1 MPANMREPVQLL
13 NEQCYRQLRSL
24 ILRGEL
30 SPGQH
35 VTEAEIGRRF
45 GMSRTPIREAISR
58 LQQDGLLRARDVR
71 GVCVTELN
79 WAEVS
84 DLYDLRIR
92 LETLAVRWMAVRRAP
107 EDLAVLEQTW
117 RLASAEEG
125 KPLGTDDEIYAG
137 FQIHETVARR
147 VPSPFLGDTLRKLYA
162 QMIRLMWMDASQA
175 DDRLAT
181 RVEHRALV
189 SAIRDQ
195 DPDRAEQVTVI
206 HIERAKSNVLRLIG
220 ERTRFLARV
229 S

>member
-1 MPANMREPVQLL
+1 MPVTTKEPVQLL
-13 NEQCYRQLRSL
+13 NEQCYRKLRSL

-79 WAEVS
+79 WPEVP

-92 LETLAVRWMAVRRAP
+92 LETLAVRWLAERRTG
-107 EDLAVLEQTW
+107 EDLAALDQAW
-117 RLASAEEG
+117 RLARAEAG
-125 KPLGTDDEIYAG
+125 TPLDTADALFAG
-137 FQIHETVARR
+137 FLIHETVARR
-147 VPSPFLGDTLRKLYA
+147 VPSPFLGEILLKLYA

-175 DDRLAT
+175 DNRLLTQA
-181 RVEHRALV
+181 EH
-189 SAIRDQ
+189 SAIVTAVRDR
-195 DPDRAEQVTVI
+195 DPDRAEQVTVT
-206 HIERAKSNVLRLIG
+206 HIQRAKTNVLRLIG
-220 ERTRFLARV
+220 QRSRLLARV
-229 S
+229 G

>member
-1 MPANMREPVQLL
+1 MTITTKEPVQLL
-13 NEQCYRQLRSL
+13 NEQCYRKLRSL

-35 VTEAEIGRRF
+35 VTEAELGRRF

-71 GVCVTELN
+71 GVCVMELN
-79 WAEVS
+79 WSEVP

-92 LETLAVRWMAVRRAP
+92 LETLAVRWMAERRTP
-107 EDLAVLEQTW
+107 MDLAALDYVW
-117 RLASAEEG
+117 PLAEPDG
-125 KPLGTDDEIYAG
+125 GGPLGTDGEIYAG
-137 FQIHETVARR
+137 FQIHETIARR
-147 VPSPFLGDTLRKLYA
+147 VPSPFLAETLLKLYN

-175 DDRLAT
+175 DDRRTT
-181 RVEHRALV
+181 RAEHAALV
-189 SAIRDQ
+189 AAIRDG
-195 DPDRAEQVTVI
+195 DPDRAEQVTVT

-220 ERTRFLARV
+220 TRERFLSRV

>member
-1 MPANMREPVQLL
+1 MTTPTKEPVQLL
-13 NEQCYRQLRSL
+13 NEQCYRKLRSL
-24 ILRGEL
+24 ILRGAL

-35 VTEAEIGRRF
+35 VTESEIGRRF

-79 WAEVS
+79 WAEVP

-92 LETLAVRWMAVRRAP
+92 LEALAVRWMAERRTAD
-107 EDLAVLEQTW
+107 DLAALDQTW
-117 RLASAEEG
+117 HLARAEGNE
-125 KPLGTDDEIYAG
+125 PLGTDDEIYAG
-137 FQIHETVARR
+137 FQIHETIARR
-147 VPSPFLGDTLRKLYA
+147 IPSPFLGETLLRLYA

-175 DDRLAT
+175 DDRLLTQAD
-181 RVEHRALV
+181 HRAIV
-189 SAIRDQ
+189 ASIRDR
-195 DPDRAEQVTVI
+195 DPERAEQVTVA

-220 ERTRFLARV
+220 QRTRFLARV